1 MIKDYSFEL
10 INKNNLKEILLLRNQ
25 KEVREASINKK
36 IIQEKE
42 HLEWFNSKIKNSFF
56 NHYTLTHNKKII
68 GVGYGEKFLEENKS
82 CLWGFYLD
90 LSIKSEIKYGSVIKY
105 LLFEKLFENINI
117 IKIECQVIK
126 GFEWIRDWHI
136 KWGHEQINFDDKLNC
151 YNLVLKKETW
161 NNIKYKIY
169 EEGYKKN

>member
-10 INKNNLKEILLLRNQ
+10 LNKKNLKEILLLRNQ
-25 KEVREASINKK
+25 KEVRKASFNKK

-42 HLEWFNSKIKNSFF
+42 HLLWFNNKIKNSFF
-56 NHYTLTHNKKII
+56 NHYILTHNKKII
-68 GVGYGEKFLEENKS
+68 GVGYGEKFSEEKKS

-126 GFEWIRDWHI
+126 GFEWIKDWHI
-136 KWGHEQINFDDKLNC
+136 RWGHEQINFDDKLNC

-161 NNIKYKIY
+161 NNIKHKIY
-169 EEGYKKN
+169 EKDFKKN